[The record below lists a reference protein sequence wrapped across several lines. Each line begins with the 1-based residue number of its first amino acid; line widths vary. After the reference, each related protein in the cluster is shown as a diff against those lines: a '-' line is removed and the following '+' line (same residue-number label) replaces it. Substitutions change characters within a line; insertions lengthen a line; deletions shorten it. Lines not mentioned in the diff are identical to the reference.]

1 MKKNLLKNFQWWI
14 ETICFQIIVCLLI
27 VERGEDSCFDSNVY
41 NMSPRWSDVIYLDCN
56 TPDKDP
62 QLS

>member
-1 MKKNLLKNFQWWI
+1 MYINSGIQ
-14 ETICFQIIVCLLI
+14 TICFQIIICLLI
-27 VERGEDSCFDSNVY
+27 VVLVKIHVFDSVVY
-41 NMSPRWSDVIYLDCN
+41 NMSPRWSEVIYLDCY